1 MKIRCVITDDEPMAR
16 KGLKSYVDKID
27 FLQLEAVCED
37 AIQLN
42 TYLQSS
48 RPDLIFMDIEM
59 PYISGLEMI
68 STIENPPYVIITT
81 AYEKY
86 ALKGYELNVVDYL
99 LKPISFERFLKAVNK
114 VNNLINK
121 KEETSEYI
129 FVRSDKQMYKLFI
142 KDILYIKSMENYICI
157 YTENDKLVIRSTMKH
172 IINTLPSSMY
182 IQIHKSYLV
191 NIEKIKMINGNQIVI
206 GDETITI
213 ARNFREEVFQK
224 IMKNSL

>member
-1 MKIRCVITDDEPMAR
+1 MKIKCVITDDEPMAR

-42 TYLQSS
+42 TYLQNS
-48 RPDLIFMDIEM
+48 RLDLIFMDIEM

-99 LKPISFERFLKAVNK
+99 LKPISFDRFLKAVNK

-142 KDILYIKSMENYICI
+142 KDILYVKSMENYICI

>member
-1 MKIRCVITDDEPMAR
+1 MKIKCVITDDEPMAR

-42 TYLQSS
+42 TYLQNS

-99 LKPISFERFLKAVNK
+99 LKPISFDRFLKALNK
-114 VNNLINK
+114 VKNLINK

-142 KDILYIKSMENYICI
+142 KDILYVKSMENYICI

-172 IINTLPSSMY
+172 IINTLPSSKY